1 LKLTSLKITNFK
13 NYPFEE
19 VRFSPHLNYLV
30 GSNGMGKTNILD
42 AIYFLCQGK
51 SYFQSSDKQ
60 LILHNQDFLRVEGQ
74 FSISDKNTQV
84 VIKLPAGKKKE
95 IQKNK
100 QPYRKLSDFVGE
112 LPVVLIA
119 PDDTLLIREGSESR
133 RKFIDSTLS
142 QFNRTYLEAL
152 LKYNALLKQRN
163 QLLKTAAD
171 KGGPDYALLQ
181 IYAEQMSA
189 PAEYIFRQRKIFLE
203 TLLPV
208 FQQIYEAIS
217 GGVERVNMLYQSDL
231 LERNFLEGTNASL
244 QKDSILQRC
253 CFGIH
258 RDDFLLELE
267 QHPVKQFGS
276 QGQVKSFLIALKL
289 AQYLFIKNE
298 KQIKPILLLDDIFDK
313 LDPIRVDKL
322 LQYMLEN
329 DFGQVFLTDTHE
341 ERMQQIIHRLGG
353 THHAFRVSNGT
364 LNQFE

>member
-1 LKLTSLKITNFK
+1 MKLTHLKITNFK
-13 NYPFEE
+13 NYAFEDI
-19 VRFSPHLNYLV
+19 RFSNQLNYLV

-51 SYFQSSDKQ
+51 SYFQSNDKQ
-60 LILHNQDFLRVEGQ
+60 LILHGQDFLRVEGQ

-84 VIKLPAGKKKE
+84 VIKLPVGKKKE
-95 IQKNK
+95 ILKNK
-100 QPYRKLSDFVGE
+100 QAYRKLSDFVGE
-112 LPVVLIA
+112 LPLVLIA

-142 QFNRTYLEAL
+142 QFNRSYLEAL
-152 LKYNALLKQRN
+152 IKYNNLLKQRN
-163 QLLKTAAD
+163 QLLKTPID
-171 KGGPDYALLQ
+171 KGGPDHALLQ
-181 IYAEQMSA
+181 IYTEQMSG
-189 PAEYIFRQRKIFLE
+189 PAEYIFQQRKVFLE

-208 FQQIYEAIS
+208 FQQIYEAVA
-217 GGVERVNMLYQSDL
+217 GGEERVNMLYQSDL
-231 LERNFLEGTNASL
+231 LEHNFLEGTKANL
-244 QKDSILQRC
+244 QKDCILQRC

-267 QHPVKQFGS
+267 QYPVKQFGS

-298 KQIKPILLLDDIFDK
+298 KQVKPILLLDDIFDK

-322 LQYMLEN
+322 LQYMLDN
-329 DFGQVFLTDTHE
+329 DFGQVFLTDTHQ

-353 THHAFRVSNGT
+353 AHHAFRVNKGT
-364 LNQFE
+364 LTQF